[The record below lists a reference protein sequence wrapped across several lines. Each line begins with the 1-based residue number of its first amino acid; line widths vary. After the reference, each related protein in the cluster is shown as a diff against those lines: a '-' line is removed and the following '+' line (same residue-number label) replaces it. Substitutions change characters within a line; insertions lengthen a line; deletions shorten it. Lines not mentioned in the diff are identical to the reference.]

1 MTLPTSFLIKIPI
14 FWKEISDACP
24 DSHVVC
30 GISEY
35 LAIVT
40 RKTLSA
46 SAARL
51 ASGCAPFVALVLA
64 SLPHL
69 SGTSK
74 LDERVCA

>member
-1 MTLPTSFLIKIPI
+1 MRAQ
-14 FWKEISDACP
+14 ISMWFAA
-24 DSHVVC
+24 SLQ
-30 GISEY
+30 Y